1 LITICEKFEYLRI
14 KQKRGKKKLSLKEI
28 TKRIDLHYKEGKKS
42 LQ

>member
-1 LITICEKFEYLRI
+1 MEVEYLRI
-14 KQKRGKKKLSLKEI
+14 KQKKRKKKLSIKEI